1 VVALADTDRPWE
13 EELFERLLCPHFARV
28 REGIAVKDLSALE
41 VDVARTL
48 ARLPPYEADAEATEM
63 KFRVN
68 FGNVCLKRAIFEQV
82 KERKCLRMVFDFQ
95 FKRPKPN
102 G

>member
-48 ARLPPYEADAEATEM
+48 ARLPPYEADAEATSA
-63 KFRVN
+63 KATRTAT
-68 FGNVCLKRAIFEQV
+68 GIFS